1 MGFLKKIKAAIFGA
15 ADGEIKDKEG
25 IYFYVKCSKCGSPV
39 RVRVN
44 KLHDLHRNE
53 DYGGFVLR
61 KEIMDGSCFRLM
73 YATVRFDHNRK
84 IIEQEI
90 EGGEFIDWETYR
102 ALTQPRDEP
111 EEQET
116 AAS

>member
-1 MGFLKKIKAAIFGA
+1 MGFLQKIKAALFGA

-25 IYFYVKCSKCGSPV
+25 IYFYVKCNKCGAPV

-44 KLHDLHRNE
+44 KHHDLHRDE
-53 DYGGFVLR
+53 DSGGFILR

-73 YATVRFDHNRK
+73 YATVHFDYNHK

-90 EGGEFIDWETYR
+90 EGGEFIAWDEYK
-102 ALTQPRDEP
+102 ALSTPTPPQDP
-111 EEQET
+111 
-116 AAS
+116 A